1 MKLEIADRPFS
12 AQVWPQINIFCTPM
26 IFLLNLAFSVLL
38 PPQNLWLKNFFTVIL
53 KSNRPE
59 FVVINLS
66 QGGERRVG
74 GTPYNGL
81 YSSARKRYLSQVSS
95 TIAIMMVE
103 LAIKAHK

>member
-1 MKLEIADRPFS
+1 
-12 AQVWPQINIFCTPM
+12 M
-26 IFLLNLAFSVLL
+26 IFLCNLAFSVLL
-38 PPQNLWLKNFFTVIL
+38 PLPNLLFKNFFTVIVE
-53 KSNRPE
+53 SNRPE
-59 FVVINLS
+59 FVVIKLS

-81 YSSARKRYLSQVSS
+81 YSSARKRYFSQVSS